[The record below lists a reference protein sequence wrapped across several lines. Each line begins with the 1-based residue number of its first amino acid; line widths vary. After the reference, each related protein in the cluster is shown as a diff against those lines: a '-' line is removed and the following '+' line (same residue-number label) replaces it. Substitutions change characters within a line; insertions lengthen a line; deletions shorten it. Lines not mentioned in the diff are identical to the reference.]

1 MARTKKSEIYNHEGY
16 TDTTAFFGMYGA
28 NGEEKK
34 TTITR
39 DLRRGEIYYI
49 APEGGATEE
58 NKSRPGIIVSTDQA
72 NRYSSSIEVVFLTE
86 REQTRNLPSYVTIH
100 GTGRTSTALCGKIHC
115 VAVERVGEYI
125 ASVTAG
131 EQKEINRALLYALE
145 LTGEAAAPAAQTLR
159 EPQRKEPAAPDKA
172 EEPGKMAAE
181 YAKAVVERDLY
192 KSLYNKLFDE
202 IMTRTYSK

>member
-16 TDTTAFFGMYGA
+16 TDTTAYFGMYGQ

-49 APEGGATEE
+49 APDGGATEE

-72 NRYSSSIEVVFLTE
+72 NRYSSSVEIVFLTE
-86 REQTRNLPSYVTIH
+86 REQERKLPSYVTIDSS
-100 GTGRTSTALCGKIHC
+100 GRTSTALCGKIHC
-115 VAVERVGEYI
+115 VTVERVGQYI

-131 EQKEINRALLYALE
+131 EQEEINRALLYALE
-145 LTGEAAAPAAQTLR
+145 LTREATAPAVQALR
-159 EPQRKEPAAPDKA
+159 EPQRKEPAAPAKA
-172 EEPGKMAAE
+172 EQPGKLAAE

-192 KSLYNKLFDE
+192 KNLYNKLFDE
-202 IMTRTYSK
+202 IITRTYGK